1 MIEWILIIV
10 LLLAIGLTIHV
21 FRNMF
26 KTLNNIQAR
35 LYALHLFV
43 EDYRELIKK
52 VNESETYYGDPTREA
67 FVKMS
72 NALGD
77 NLKVILNLQKELT
90 GEPHGEEEKEED

>member
-10 LLLAIGLTIHV
+10 LLLTVGITIHI
-21 FRNMF
+21 FRNMWR
-26 KTLNNIQAR
+26 TLNNIQAH

-43 EDYRELIKK
+43 EEYNELIKK
-52 VNESETYYGDPTREA
+52 VNESETYYGDPTIEA

-72 NALGD
+72 NELGD

-90 GEPHGEEEKEED
+90 GELHGEEEKEED